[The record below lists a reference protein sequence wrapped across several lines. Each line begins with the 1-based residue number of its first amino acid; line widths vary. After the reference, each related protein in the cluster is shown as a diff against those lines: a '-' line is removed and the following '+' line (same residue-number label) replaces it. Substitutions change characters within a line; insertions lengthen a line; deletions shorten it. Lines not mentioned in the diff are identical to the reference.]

1 MAVVRH
7 EEAAVHSLDTV
18 SVLRGNSRRVM
29 EKGSYAQGST
39 ANVLAC
45 CTLSVTLK
53 MAHSSPPCPPCNS
66 PSFKETACDEA
77 DALCTGLAWLLGLSP
92 AFQPYYFT
100 SPDRISSLC
109 TVINQLVHISTVNDQ
124 RFEWLVGCRMQTC
137 ICKTLHTKTLL
148 CATFVPVL
156 YPPSSSSSP
165 PFSVFHPL
173 SLWPLLCFLSF
184 HNHAISTLSAL
195 PCLFPTSLLDHVLV
209 DLIVNFTLP

>member
-1 MAVVRH
+1 MIRFLSCVICPGWDGGQGCSGQAGWGMAVVRH

-100 SPDRISSLC
+100 SPDRISSFQKSAIFC
-109 TVINQLVHISTVNDQ
+109 IN
-124 RFEWLVGCRMQTC
+124 
-137 ICKTLHTKTLL
+137 
-148 CATFVPVL
+148 
-156 YPPSSSSSP
+156 Y
-165 PFSVFHPL
+165 
-173 SLWPLLCFLSF
+173 
-184 HNHAISTLSAL
+184 
-195 PCLFPTSLLDHVLV
+195 TSLFNLQQY
-209 DLIVNFTLP
+209 I